1 MNTVTQTMKFRQS
14 LLSYAE
20 KHGVTQAAIK
30 YNVNRQYIYR
40 WKRRY
45 NGDIQSLANRSHRP
59 HHHPNQHTEAELHQI
74 TNFRRRNPNTG
85 LVVLWVKLRQKG
97 YKRSITGL
105 YRVLR
110 RQGQLTVKLPNPKY
124 IPKPYEKMHF
134 PGERVQIDVKFV
146 PESCIVG
153 GAAGEKFYQYTAI
166 DEFSRWRYLEAFRE
180 HSTYS
185 SAQFLEHLI
194 KAAPFK
200 ILCVQ
205 TDNGTEFTKRLLP
218 GDNGPSLFETRLEQA
233 GIRHKLI
240 RPYTPRHNGKVER
253 SHRKDNEYFYADH
266 KFYSFEDFKGQLK
279 IHRYKYNRFPIRPLG
294 WRSPNEYLAKY
305 RNQSSAPS
313 V

>member
-59 HHHPNQHTEAELHQI
+59 HHHPNQHTEAELQQI

-110 RQGQLTVKLPNPKY
+110 R
-124 IPKPYEKMHF
+124 
-134 PGERVQIDVKFV
+134 
-146 PESCIVG
+146 
-153 GAAGEKFYQYTAI
+153 
-166 DEFSRWRYLEAFRE
+166 
-180 HSTYS
+180 
-185 SAQFLEHLI
+185 
-194 KAAPFK
+194 
-200 ILCVQ
+200 
-205 TDNGTEFTKRLLP
+205 
-218 GDNGPSLFETRLEQA
+218 
-233 GIRHKLI
+233 
-240 RPYTPRHNGKVER
+240 
-253 SHRKDNEYFYADH
+253 
-266 KFYSFEDFKGQLK
+266 
-279 IHRYKYNRFPIRPLG
+279 
-294 WRSPNEYLAKY
+294 
-305 RNQSSAPS
+305 
-313 V
+313 